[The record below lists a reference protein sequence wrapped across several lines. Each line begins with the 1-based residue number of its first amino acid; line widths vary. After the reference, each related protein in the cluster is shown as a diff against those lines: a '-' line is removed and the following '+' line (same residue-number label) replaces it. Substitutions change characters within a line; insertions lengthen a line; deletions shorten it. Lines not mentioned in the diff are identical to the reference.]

1 MSAAERFRKIKRFLK
16 GSLTRNFWAFLF
28 FLALSAGF
36 WLFLTLEDVYEV
48 DIAVP
53 VKLKNVPENVV
64 ITTPPPTEISIRVED
79 HVGQLLRYKYTHSLV
94 SITID
99 FKEYDTR
106 SGHVAL
112 LTSELTRNIVKRLQS
127 STSIVS
133 FSPDTLEYFYNF
145 GLNKSVPVKVSGSI
159 TADSLYC
166 IIGCTTSPPTVKV
179 FAAKEI
185 LDTLS
190 AVYTTPLEEEG
201 LSERKTVS
209 VGIAPIRGAKTVP
222 DKVKATINVDQMT
235 EKSLPVRID
244 HTNFPAGKTLK
255 TFPGIVNVVCQVGL
269 KQYRDITADKFAIV
283 ISYDEVAD
291 NNTNRLRLSLK
302 SKPEGVSNVRIVPE
316 EVEFIIEDSEF

>member
-1 MSAAERFRKIKRFLK
+1 MSTAERFRKIKKFLK

-53 VKLKNVPENVV
+53 VKLRNVPENVV
-64 ITTPPPTEISIRVED
+64 ITTPPPTEINIRVKD
-79 HVGQLLRYKYTHSLV
+79 HGGQLLRYKYTQSLG

-99 FKEYDTR
+99 FKDYDTR

-145 GLNKSVPVKVSGSI
+145 GLNKSVPVKVSGNI

-166 IIGCTTSPPTVKV
+166 IIGCTTTPATVKV
-179 FAAKEI
+179 FAAREI

-209 VGIAPIRGAKTVP
+209 VGITPIRGAKTVP

-235 EKSLPVRID
+235 EKTLAVRID

-269 KQYRDITADKFAIV
+269 KQYREITADKFAIV

-291 NNTNRLRLSLK
+291 NTTNRMRLSLK
-302 SKPEGVSNVRIVPE
+302 SKPEGVNNVRIVPE
-316 EVEFIIEDSEF
+316 EVEFIIEDSEY